1 MDFYIYV
8 LLAVVLGLS
17 LWWSMLIISGLKER
31 SARH

>member
-17 LWWSMLIISGLKER
+17 LWWSMLAISGLKDR
-31 SARH
+31 P

>member
-17 LWWSMLIISGLKER
+17 LWWSMLAISGLKD
-31 SARH
+31 RH